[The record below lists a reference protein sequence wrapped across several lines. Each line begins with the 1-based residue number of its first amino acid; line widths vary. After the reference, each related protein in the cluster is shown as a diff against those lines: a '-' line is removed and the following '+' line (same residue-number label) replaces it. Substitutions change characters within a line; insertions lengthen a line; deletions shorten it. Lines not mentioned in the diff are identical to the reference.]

1 MKLTKYT
8 IGAPFAAVLIGG
20 LAFSPASAAVRNEI
34 SHFDIN
40 EYVLNLEL
48 KGDVEPKNDTPYNTD
63 HLGPNGK
70 AQAVFKSRSE
80 GKTNDRS

>member
-1 MKLTKYT
+1 MKLTKNT
-8 IGAPFAAVLIGG
+8 IAATFAAILIGG
-20 LAFSPASAAVRNEI
+20 LTVSPASAAVRNEI

-40 EYVLNLEL
+40 DYVLNLEL

>member
-1 MKLTKYT
+1 MKLTKCT
-8 IGAPFAAVLIGG
+8 IAATFAAVLIGG
-20 LAFSPASAAVRNEI
+20 IVIGPASAAVRNEI

-48 KGDVEPKNDTPYNTD
+48 NGDVELKNDTPYNTD

-70 AQAVFKSRSE
+70 AQAVFQSRSE
-80 GKTNDRS
+80 GKTNDRR